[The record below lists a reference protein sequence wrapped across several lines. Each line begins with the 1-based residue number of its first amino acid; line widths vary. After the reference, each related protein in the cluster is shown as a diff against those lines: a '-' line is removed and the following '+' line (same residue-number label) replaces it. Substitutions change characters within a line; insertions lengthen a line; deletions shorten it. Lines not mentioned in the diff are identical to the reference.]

1 MECGSS
7 TNGVSRKE
15 DGGKVTIY
23 PLFPSDAAQTF
34 SIYRMRLLTSGRYQ
48 APARQP
54 GTMIFI
60 TVYYGT
66 LLLTVDGE
74 QYRLTRGDSLRFR
87 ADQPY
92 ELYNRDIQVCE
103 CQVTVNAPKGGSAAS
118 F

>member
-1 MECGSS
+1 
-7 TNGVSRKE
+7 
-15 DGGKVTIY
+15 
-23 PLFPSDAAQTF
+23 
-34 SIYRMRLLTSGRYQ
+34 
-48 APARQP
+48 
-54 GTMIFI
+54 MIFI

-103 CQVTVNAPKGGSAAS
+103 CQVTVNAPRGAALPVFKIHRRLRRKAHSSSLHRFASSVLMLQWNTWPSGSRDAS
-118 F
+118 P